1 MGYAYLLLGTVSL
14 AALWLVARWFARA
27 DLATLVAAVKWIGGT
42 LAVLLGLY
50 LIFRG
55 QFGVALALTGLA
67 LMLWRA
73 GRGRLGRG
81 LGGAFAHLGRVP
93 PSPGQQSTVETPYLH
108 MSLDHDS
115 GGMDGTVRQGPF
127 AGRALSTLG
136 LDELLDLLAECARAD
151 EQSAQLIEAYLDR
164 GPHPEWR
171 ETMRARGRA
180 ATGRG
185 QMTPEE
191 AREVLGVGRDATADE
206 IKEAHRRLMQL
217 HHPDRGGSTYIAAKL
232 NLAKEVLLGG

>member
-14 AALWLVARWFARA
+14 AGLWLVARWFARA
-27 DLATLVAAVKWIGGT
+27 DLATIVAAVKWIGGT
-42 LAVLLGLY
+42 LAALLGLY
-50 LIFRG
+50 FIFRG
-55 QFGVALALTGLA
+55 QFGLVLALTGFA
-67 LMLWRA
+67 LLLWRA
-73 GRGRLGRG
+73 WRRRSGGG
-81 LGGAFAHLGRVP
+81 LGGAFAHPGRIP

-115 GGMDGTVRQGPF
+115 GGMDGTVRQGRF

-171 ETMRARGRA
+171 ETMGARGRTA
-180 ATGRG
+180 AGKG
-185 QMTPEE
+185 EMTPEE
-191 AREVLGVGRDATADE
+191 ACDILGVGRDATDDE
-206 IKEAHRRLMQL
+206 IKEAHRRLMQQ